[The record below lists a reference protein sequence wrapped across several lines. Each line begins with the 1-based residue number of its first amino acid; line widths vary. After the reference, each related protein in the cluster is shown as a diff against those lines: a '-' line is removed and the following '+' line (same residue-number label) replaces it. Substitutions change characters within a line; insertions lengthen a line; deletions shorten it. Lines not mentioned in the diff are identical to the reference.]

1 MTRDEIIEKNLPLV
15 AYTLRRYFAPNACEW
30 DDLFQEGCIG
40 LMQAVDRFNPD
51 LGYTFSTYACTRI
64 RGQALNYLRNKTYS
78 IRPPRGAAPMA
89 VCSLDQEIAEGLTL
103 AAIVPAAKADDLD
116 TLIDFNFARHC
127 LNDKERKAI
136 DLKARRD
143 LYQREIGAAM
153 GVSQSQ
159 ASRIIK
165 KATDKLRRAMA

>member
-15 AYTLRRYFAPNACEW
+15 TYTLRKYFAPNACEW

-40 LMQAVDRFNPD
+40 LIQAVDRFNPD
-51 LGYTFSTYACTRI
+51 LGYTFSTYACRLIWGRAT
-64 RGQALNYLRNKTYS
+64 NYLRDKTHS

-89 VCSLDQEIAEGLTL
+89 VCSLDQESAEGLTL
-103 AAIVPAAKADDLD
+103 AAIVPAAKTDDLD
-116 TLIDFNFARHC
+116 TLIDFDFARQR
-127 LNDKERKAI
+127 LNGKERKAI

-143 LYQREIGAAM
+143 LYQCEIGEALE
-153 GVSQSQ
+153 VSQSQ